1 MTKSTFIILAA
12 LLHLG
17 AGAAPADDL
26 VAAAK
31 TQIGV
36 TVQYDGRYEKL
47 AYPGGDVP
55 IARGVCTDV
64 LVRAYRKLGIDL
76 QKLVHEDMSKAW
88 NAYPH
93 LWQLK
98 APDRNIDHRRV
109 PNLQAYFTR
118 HGTSFKPSR
127 NGRDYLPGDIVTWSV
142 PPRLPHIGIVSGDKS
157 SDGIPMVIHNIGA
170 GTQLEDR
177 LFAYP
182 ITGHYRYA
190 GKNAAEAPAVK
201 PVPTL

>member
-1 MTKSTFIILAA
+1 MLKNILLGCLLAA
-12 LLHLG
+12 LLPLR
-17 AGAAPADDL
+17 AGASPADDL

-47 AYPGGDVP
+47 GYPGGDVP
-55 IARGVCTDV
+55 LERGVCTDV
-64 LVRAYRKLGIDL
+64 LIRAYRKLGIDL

-88 NAYPH
+88 SAYPH

-98 APDRNIDHRRV
+98 VPDRNIDHRRV

-118 HGTSFKPSR
+118 HGTALKPSQ
-127 NGRDYLPGDIVTWSV
+127 NGHDYLAGDIVTWNV
-142 PPRLPHIGIVSGDKS
+142 GANLPHVGIVSAEKS
-157 SDGIPMVIHNIGA
+157 DAGTPLVLHNIGA

-182 ITGHYRYA
+182 ITGHYRYT
-190 GKNAAEAPAVK
+190 GVR
-201 PVPTL
+201 